1 MPAMSTR
8 TGTRKQLMPTTDGLP
23 EINHLPPLIITT
35 LAAALLFL
43 MLLTLAFFGTLNTI
57 TTLNRMNDPSSGASG
72 FGAST
77 CGVLSFV
84 AFAGTIYFLV
94 AVIKGVR
101 DMLSKP
107 YFTRG
112 VVFIRREMQG
122 RKAGNWLVL
131 DPEYAGTDRDS
142 AARITDEQRAASVDR
157 NAIFQP
163 RFAPARGR
171 KGGDLLDESLKK
183 DIEQAATDSTYLS
196 QTRIAA
202 NQPPV
207 DLTPKPIPRPRAVFR
222 IDFASKAGFKKE
234 DEVFVAH
241 SPFLQHVYYVARLRN
256 GEWEVY
262 KNKSLI

>member
-1 MPAMSTR
+1 MQAMSTR

-101 DMLSKP
+101 DMLS
-107 YFTRG
+107 
-112 VVFIRREMQG
+112 
-122 RKAGNWLVL
+122 
-131 DPEYAGTDRDS
+131 
-142 AARITDEQRAASVDR
+142 
-157 NAIFQP
+157 
-163 RFAPARGR
+163 
-171 KGGDLLDESLKK
+171 
-183 DIEQAATDSTYLS
+183 
-196 QTRIAA
+196 
-202 NQPPV
+202 
-207 DLTPKPIPRPRAVFR
+207 
-222 IDFASKAGFKKE
+222 
-234 DEVFVAH
+234 
-241 SPFLQHVYYVARLRN
+241 
-256 GEWEVY
+256 
-262 KNKSLI
+262 

>member
-77 CGVLSFV
+77 CGVLS
-84 AFAGTIYFLV
+84 LV

-142 AARITDEQRAASVDR
+142 
-157 NAIFQP
+157 
-163 RFAPARGR
+163 
-171 KGGDLLDESLKK
+171 
-183 DIEQAATDSTYLS
+183 
-196 QTRIAA
+196 
-202 NQPPV
+202 
-207 DLTPKPIPRPRAVFR
+207 
-222 IDFASKAGFKKE
+222 
-234 DEVFVAH
+234 
-241 SPFLQHVYYVARLRN
+241 
-256 GEWEVY
+256 
-262 KNKSLI
+262 